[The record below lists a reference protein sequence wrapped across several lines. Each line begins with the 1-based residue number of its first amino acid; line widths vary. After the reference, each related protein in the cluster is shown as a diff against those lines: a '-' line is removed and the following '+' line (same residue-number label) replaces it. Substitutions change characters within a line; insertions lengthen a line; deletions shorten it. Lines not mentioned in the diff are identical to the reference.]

1 MPYNDFPD
9 EMHLGSVAAPDRIQD
24 SDDEEILVPRSRD
37 RQERAVSPL
46 ECPELDWIWKL
57 PPEQLQRFLLAA
69 VGGTFY
75 PDAYYRE
82 GRRLM
87 LHLIIDAPGG
97 PPIGP
102 IEFIQS
108 CTVSALARKWGGSTG
123 RFTVWTGTP
132 GYDVLIHAVDRG
144 EIPALAAVAAEFA
157 NLFRSWALNPQDAIH
172 TAAEVFGDNQ

>member
-1 MPYNDFPD
+1 MSENGIPRPD
-9 EMHLGSVAAPDRIQD
+9 AFQVDPDRLRETIAEDLSQLSGGRPRFGRCGTLLD
-24 SDDEEILVPRSRD
+24 S
-37 RQERAVSPL
+37 
-46 ECPELDWIWKL
+46 PELDWIWKL

-87 LHLIIDAPGG
+87 LHLIIDAPTG
-97 PPIGP
+97 PPTGP

-108 CTVSALARKWGGSTG
+108 CTVEELARKWGGST
-123 RFTVWTGTP
+123 VAAAWTGVP
-132 GYDVLIHAVDRG
+132 GYDVLIAAFLEGRF
-144 EIPALAAVAAEFA
+144 PTLAAIAAEFA
-157 NLFRSWALNPQDAIH
+157 NLFRSWALDPQDAIH